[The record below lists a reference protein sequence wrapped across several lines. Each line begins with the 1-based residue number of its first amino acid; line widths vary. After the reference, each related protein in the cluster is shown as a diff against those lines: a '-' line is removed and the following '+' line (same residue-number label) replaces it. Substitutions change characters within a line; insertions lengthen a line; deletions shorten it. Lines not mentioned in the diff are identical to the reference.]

1 MSYVDL
7 HCHLLPGLD
16 DGAATMEATVAHAH
30 RLAAAGVRDVAC
42 TPHVKRSDFPHVD
55 LGALAALRAMAQHA
69 IEAAGIDV
77 RLHAGGE
84 LGHDDALV
92 LAPDALELIAQGPQ
106 EAPWLLLE
114 CPFEGIEDDFTAAAE
129 RLWGLGYD
137 LLLAHPERAAPVAG
151 ADRRLCRLVD
161 RGALLQVNATS
172 LLGRHGLA
180 ARAAAERL
188 LGDGMVW
195 CLASDGHPGTRD
207 DTLDRGFEALVRG
220 GASERLAA
228 LLTQD
233 NPRLLLAEGS
243 PRLSLAA

>member
-16 DGAATMEATVAHAH
+16 DGAPAMAYTIAHAR
-30 RLAAAGVRDVAC
+30 RLEAAGVTDVAC
-42 TPHVKRSDFPHVD
+42 TPHIKRIDFPHVD
-55 LGALAALRAMAQHA
+55 LSRLAALRDEAAQA
-69 IEAAGIDV
+69 IAAAGIQV
-77 RLHAGGE
+77 RLHPGGE
-84 LGHDDALV
+84 LAHEEALV
-92 LAPDALELIAQGPQ
+92 LAPDSLELIAQGP
-106 EAPWLLLE
+106 EGARWLLLE

-129 RLWGLGYD
+129 RLWELGYD
-137 LLLAHPERAAPVAG
+137 VLLAHPERAAPVAG
-151 ADRRLCRLVD
+151 GDRRLHRLVD

-172 LLGRHGLA
+172 LFGRHGA
-180 ARAAAERL
+180 RARAAAERL

-207 DTLDRGFEALVRG
+207 DTLERGFEALVRR

-233 NPRLLLAEGS
+233 NPRLLLLEGAAH
-243 PRLSLAA
+243 LSLAA